1 MLIHRET
8 RGHVFHIHSIQTR
21 AERRGGR
28 EGGARIG
35 ARREFGATVVRGVGG
50 GRSGGRSRLAR
61 PQGPFSNTRLMTF
74 LADGRFGK
82 TKMIMQ
88 LITHA
93 AAALVLSTPSVCG
106 PSCAPVHRA
115 QLAMCNVPDSPTA
128 AFTWATVDKG
138 LIALARSAT
147 AAPAEV
153 QRARKRANAN
163 SPSPIGVSL
172 SPSPTIDATEAPAV
186 TKRAKATLESRVAKA
201 RSICEAAITKHKRE
215 LVQAAFDDYFADEID
230 EEELKARKQATN
242 EQTSA
247 EHAAL
252 ALLENTHGLYASA
265 IAARASSEQA
275 VARAVKAEGEAAE
288 KVDEVLRAIEAGLR

>member
-1 MLIHRET
+1 MVH
-8 RGHVFHIHSIQTR
+8 H
-21 AERRGGR
+21 
-28 EGGARIG
+28 ARQST
-35 ARREFGATVVRGVGG
+35 ARSWPCATCR
-50 GRSGGRSRLAR
+50 
-61 PQGPFSNTRLMTF
+61 
-74 LADGRFGK
+74 
-82 TKMIMQ
+82 
-88 LITHA
+88 
-93 AAALVLSTPSVCG
+93 
-106 PSCAPVHRA
+106 
-115 QLAMCNVPDSPTA
+115 DSPTA

-230 EEELKARKQATN
+230 EEELKARKQAAN

-265 IAARASSEQA
+265 IAASGASSEQA